1 MWRNYF
7 KITYRNL
14 LKNKVFSAVNI
25 LGLAIGMAA
34 CLFIFEYVHFE
45 SSYDTFHKQAA
56 DIYRVNISYSGSF
69 ANLSRSSTNHPAVGP
84 AMKAEIPGVKDYARV
99 VNVSLFLSA
108 SAVSYTDAR
117 SNKVMFNESKIYL
130 ADASFLTMFSFPFI
144 KGDAASALSRGQ
156 TTVISKAMA
165 AKYFGKEE
173 PIGKILNFNGHLP
186 LTVTGVFEDVPE
198 NSHIKFDML
207 ISFKTVGENF
217 GLDNWGWPEFYTY
230 VSLKPGTD
238 PAKVEAGFPAL
249 INKYLS
255 DKMKELNFRTYFH
268 LQSLTDIHLTPDIRN
283 APEPNGSEKEIYFLS
298 IIGVFIL
305 FIAWINYIN
314 LSTAKNI
321 ERAKEVGL
329 RKAIGAFRSQ
339 VIMQFILESV
349 IINTLSLLLAI
360 VIVMFCYPFFGAFIG
375 KDLSH
380 GSASSDIWHA
390 PGFWPVLSA
399 IFVVGTFIVGAY
411 PAFVLSGYKPVVVLK
426 GKFFQSAKGILLRKG
441 LVSFQFVLS
450 LLLIAGTLMVYWQL
464 SYMRNQALGYNKE
477 QIVIVKAPA
486 VFDSTLAYKVNSFKA
501 QLLNNPAING
511 MTISTDIPGK
521 KMEGSNIVRKMSDD
535 KTHNFVSFITQID
548 ESFVKTFQVPLVAGR
563 NFTQQDTSNIFSGR
577 KTRVLIN
584 EKLVKALG
592 YASNEAAVH
601 QEVVFGGGSGEIPA
615 EIIGIVKNYHQR
627 SLKEDYDPILYYSSP
642 SLESRYFSVNMNTD
656 HLNKSLTAIEEAY
669 KGAFSESPFE
679 YFFLNEYFD
688 KQYQAE
694 QRFGKVFGLFTILAI
709 LISCLG
715 LLGLSSFVIKLR
727 TKEIGIRKVLGA
739 SVFSLLA
746 LFSKDFIKLVCL
758 AAVLVIPVIYFVG
771 NSWLNNYAF
780 HIRLNWIIFVVPPLL
795 LMIISLITISLQ
807 SVKAAL
813 ANPIK
818 SLKTE

>member
-1 MWRNYF
+1 MWENYF

-25 LGLAIGMAA
+25 FGLAIGMAA

-69 ANLSRSSTNHPAVGP
+69 GNLSRSGTNHPAVGP
-84 AMKAEIPGVKDYARV
+84 VMKAEFPEVKDYARV
-99 VNVSLFLSA
+99 VSVSLFTSA
-108 SAVSYTDAR
+108 SAMSYTDAH
-117 SNKVMFNESKIYL
+117 SNKVMFNESKIYF

-144 KGDAASALSRGQ
+144 KGDPANALSRGQ
-156 TTVISKAMA
+156 TIVISKAMA

-173 PIGKILNFNGHLP
+173 PVGKILNFNGRVP

-207 ISFKTVGENF
+207 ISFKTIGDNF

-230 VSLKPGTD
+230 VSLKPGAD
-238 PAKVEAGFPAL
+238 PAKVEARFPAL

-268 LQSLTDIHLTPDIRN
+268 LQPLMAIHLNPDIRN

-298 IIGVFIL
+298 VIGIFIL

-339 VIMQFILESV
+339 VILQFILESV
-349 IINTLSLLLAI
+349 IINTLSLFLAVVI
-360 VIVMFCYPFFGAFIG
+360 VILCYPFFGAFIG

-380 GSASSDIWHA
+380 GSVSSGIWHA
-390 PGFWPVLSA
+390 PEFWPVLSA
-399 IFVVGTFIVGAY
+399 VFIVGTFIIGAY
-411 PAFVLSGYKPVVVLK
+411 PAFVLSGYKPVIVLK
-426 GKFFQSAKGILLRKG
+426 SKFFQSARGILLRKG

-450 LLLIAGTLMVYWQL
+450 LLLIAGTLTVYWQL

-486 VFDSTLAYKVNSFKA
+486 VFDSTLAYKINSFKA
-501 QLLNNPAING
+501 QLLNNPAITG
-511 MTISTDIPGK
+511 MTVSTDIPGK
-521 KMEGSNIVRKMSDD
+521 KMEGNNTVRKMSDD
-535 KTHNFVSFITQID
+535 KTHNFISFITQID
-548 ESFVKTFQVPLVAGR
+548 ESFVKTFQMPLVAGR
-563 NFTQQDTSNIFSGR
+563 NFTQQDTADIFSGR

-601 QEVVFGGGSGEIPA
+601 QEVVFGGGSGEVPA
-615 EIIGIVKNYHQR
+615 EIIGVVKNYHQR
-627 SLKEDYDPILYYSSP
+627 SLKEDYDPILYYSSAHP
-642 SLESRYFSVNMNTD
+642 ESGYLSVNMNTD
-656 HLNKSLTAIEEAY
+656 HLKKNLTSVEEAY
-669 KGAFSESPFE
+669 KGTFSESPFE

-715 LLGLSSFVIKLR
+715 LLGLSSFIIKLR

-746 LFSKDFIKLVCL
+746 LFSKEFIKLICL
-758 AAVLVIPVIYFVG
+758 AAVLVVPVIYFVG
-771 NSWLNNYAF
+771 SSWLNNYAF
-780 HIRLNWIIFVVPPLL
+780 HIRLSWILFVIPPLL